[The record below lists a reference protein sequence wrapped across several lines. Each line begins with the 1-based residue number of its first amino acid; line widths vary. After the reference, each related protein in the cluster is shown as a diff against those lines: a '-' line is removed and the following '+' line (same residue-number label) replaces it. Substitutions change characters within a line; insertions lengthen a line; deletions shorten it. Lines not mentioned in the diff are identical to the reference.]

1 MLSTSNQ
8 AYVFLFTVYAGF
20 IIGFLYDC
28 CRMVRKMIHAGVFVT
43 GVLDLLFWSMIGML
57 SFLVIFYVNNGDVRL
72 YTILGFV
79 IGWILYIL
87 TLSPFVMKALNW
99 IYRAL
104 AAMIQWLVKILLWPF
119 RMLWKAVSRPL
130 AFIKRNW
137 NRWWTE
143 RRRKFLSCLK
153 KTVKK
158 GEDEKEF

>member
-1 MLSTSNQ
+1 MFSTSNQ

-20 IIGFLYDC
+20 IIGFFYDC
-28 CRMVRKMIHAGVFVT
+28 CRMVRKMIRAGVFVT
-43 GVLDLLFWSMIGML
+43 GVLDLLFWSMIGTL
-57 SFLVIFYVNNGDVRL
+57 SFLVILYVNDGNVRL

-104 AAMIQWLVKILLWPF
+104 AAIIHWLVTIILWPF
-119 RMLWKAVSRPL
+119 RMFWKAIIKPL
-130 AFIKRNW
+130 AWLKRSW
-137 NRWWTE
+137 SRW
-143 RRRKFLSCLK
+143 RAAVRKKFQSYRK

-158 GEDEKEF
+158 QEHEKGF